1 MARNKLYSMLLSLAV
16 AFCLWLYVSNN
27 VSIEDSNTFYNIP
40 VVMEGEAILSE
51 ENLMITSISANT
63 VSLNLSGARSD
74 LSKLDSSKLAAKVD
88 LSGLKEPGEHI
99 PLSYTISFP
108 SDVSPSAFTQGNKNP
123 GAIYVDVDYRRVS
136 EIPVQ
141 IKWTGNR
148 SEDYIY
154 DTENAILDNNT
165 VTISGPA
172 SVVDTI
178 DHARVEIDL
187 TEQVKSISQNY
198 RYTLCDA
205 EGNPVDAGQITTNVE
220 EVRLEMQIQKIQ
232 EIQLA
237 ADVVYGGG
245 ANEHNTTVEI
255 SPATI
260 RVSGGEAVLAELG
273 DSLTICTINL
283 ADLDKNVNEQKY
295 TLTLPEGVTNQTGVS
310 EVTVTIKFTI
320 RFTGLK
326 SREFTIDRFET
337 VNVPEG
343 LSVEIINANLSVK
356 LRGPE
361 AEIAALHEEDVRAVV
376 DFTNAEV
383 GTATYKV
390 NIVCGEQF
398 PNVGAVKASSVSATV
413 QAVGG

>member
-1 MARNKLYSMLLSLAV
+1 MKRNKLYSMLLSLVV
-16 AFCLWLYVSNN
+16 AFGLWLYVKNN
-27 VSIEDSNTFYNIP
+27 VSIEDNNTFYNIP
-40 VVMEGEAILSE
+40 VVMESESVLGER
-51 ENLMITSISANT
+51 NLMVTSISTNS

-88 LSGLKEPGEHI
+88 LSQITEPGEHI
-99 PLSYTISFP
+99 ALSYTISYP
-108 SDVSPSAFTQGNKNP
+108 SDVSPSAFTVGNKNP
-123 GAIYVDVDYRRVS
+123 GAIFVDVDYRRVS
-136 EIPVQ
+136 EIPVL

-154 DTENAILDNNT
+154 DTENAVLDNNT

-198 RYTLCDA
+198 RYTLCDV
-205 EGNPVDAGQITTNVE
+205 EGNPVDAGQITTNLE

-232 EIQLA
+232 EIRLN

-273 DSLTICTINL
+273 DTFTICTINL

-295 TLTLPEGVTNQTGVS
+295 TLTLPEGVTNQTGVN
-310 EVTVTIKFTI
+310 EVTVSI

-326 SREFTIDRFET
+326 TREFTIDQFEA

-343 LSVEIINANLSVK
+343 LTVDIISASLSVK
-356 LRGPE
+356 VRGPE
-361 AEIAALHEEDVRAVV
+361 SEITALKEDNIRAVV

-390 NIVCGEQF
+390 KIVCGDQF
-398 PNVGAVKASSVSATV
+398 PNVGALKANSVSATV
-413 QAVGG
+413 QAQGG

>member
-1 MARNKLYSMLLSLAV
+1 MRKNKLYSMLLSLVV

-40 VVMEGEAILSE
+40 VVMEGEAILNE
-51 ENLMITSISANT
+51 ENRMITSVSANT
-63 VSLNLSGARSD
+63 VSLSLTGARSD
-74 LSKLDSSKLAAKVD
+74 LNKLDSSKLAAKVD

-108 SDVSPSAFTQGNKNP
+108 SDVSVSAFTQSNKNP

-136 EIPVQ
+136 EIPVL

-154 DTENAILDNNT
+154 DTENALLDNNT

-205 EGNPVDAGQITTNVE
+205 EGNPVDAAQVTTNVE

-232 EIQLA
+232 EVTLK

-245 ANEHNTTVEI
+245 ANENNTTVEI
-255 SPATI
+255 SPETI

-273 DSLTICTINL
+273 DTLTITTINL

-310 EVTVTIKFTI
+310 EVTVTIKFT
-320 RFTGLK
+320 GLK
-326 SREFTIDRFET
+326 SKEFTIDRFET

-343 LSVEIINANLSVK
+343 LEAEIINANLTVK

-361 AEIAALHEEDVRAVV
+361 AEIAALSEENIRAVV

-390 NIVCGEQF
+390 KIVCDDQF

>member
-1 MARNKLYSMLLSLAV
+1 MKRNKLGSMLLSLAV
-16 AFCLWLYVSNN
+16 AFGLWLYVSNN
-27 VSIEDSNTFYNIP
+27 VSIEESNTFYNIP
-40 VVMEGEAILSE
+40 VVLESETVLGER
-51 ENLMITSISANT
+51 NLMVTSLSTNS

-74 LSKLDSSKLAAKVD
+74 LNKLDSSKLAAKVD
-88 LSGLKEPGEHI
+88 LSQITEPGEHI
-99 PLSYTISFP
+99 ALSYTISYP
-108 SDVSPSAFTQGNKNP
+108 SDVSPSAFTAGNKNP
-123 GAIYVDVDYRRVS
+123 GAIFVDVDYRRVS
-136 EIPVQ
+136 EIPVL

-154 DTENAILDNNT
+154 DTENAVLDNNT

-187 TEQVKSISQNY
+187 TEQVESISQNY

-205 EGNPVDAGQITTNVE
+205 EGNPVDAEHITTNVE
-220 EVRLEMQIQKIQ
+220 EVRLEMQIQKIR
-232 EIQLA
+232 ELRLT
-237 ADVVYGGG
+237 ADIVYGGG
-245 ANEHNTTVEI
+245 ANEQNTTVEI
-255 SPATI
+255 TPATI
-260 RVSGGEAVLAELG
+260 RVSGGEAVLNELG
-273 DSLTICTINL
+273 DTLTIATINL

-295 TLTLPEGVTNQTGVS
+295 TLTLPEGVTNQTGVN
-310 EVTVTIKFTI
+310 EVTVTIKFA
-320 RFTGLK
+320 GLK
-326 SREFTIDRFET
+326 TKELTIERFEA

-343 LSVEIINANLSVK
+343 LNVEIINANLTVK

-361 AEIAALHEEDVRAVV
+361 TEIAALTEENIRAVV

-390 NIVCGEQF
+390 KIVCDDRF

-413 QAVGG
+413 QAAGG

>member
-1 MARNKLYSMLLSLAV
+1 MRTNRLYSALLSVVV
-16 AFCLWLYVSNN
+16 AFGLWLYVKNN
-27 VSIEDSNTFYNIP
+27 VSIEDNNTFYNIP
-40 VVMEGEAILSE
+40 VVMEGEAILNE
-51 ENLMITSISANT
+51 ENLMITSVSANT

-88 LSGLKEPGEHI
+88 LSGIKEPGEHI

-108 SDVSPSAFTQGNKNP
+108 SDVSPSSFTQGNKNP
-123 GAIYVDVDYRRVS
+123 GAIYVDVDYRRVT
-136 EIPVQ
+136 EIPVL

-154 DTENAILDNNT
+154 DTENAVLDNNA

-198 RYTLCDA
+198 RYTLCAA

-232 EIQLA
+232 EIQLV
-237 ADVVYGGG
+237 ADVIFGGG
-245 ANEHNTTVEI
+245 ANERNTTVEI
-255 SPATI
+255 SPRTI

-273 DSLTICTINL
+273 DTMTICTINL

-295 TLTLPEGVTNQTGVS
+295 TLTLPDGVTNQTGVN
-310 EVTVTIKFTI
+310 EVTVSIK
-320 RFTGLK
+320 FTGLK
-326 SREFTIDRFET
+326 IREFTIDRFDA

-343 LSVEIINANLSVK
+343 MSVDIISANLSVK

-361 AEIAALHEEDVRAVV
+361 TEIAALKEEDIRAVV

-390 NIVCGEQF
+390 NIICDDRF
-398 PNVGAVKASSVSATV
+398 PDVGAVKISSVSATV
-413 QAVGG
+413 QAVED

>member
-1 MARNKLYSMLLSLAV
+1 MTRNKLYSMLLSLVV
-16 AFCLWLYVSNN
+16 AFGLWLYVKNN
-27 VSIEDSNTFYNIP
+27 VSIEDNNTFYNIP
-40 VVMEGEAILSE
+40 VVMEGEAILNE
-51 ENLMITSISANT
+51 ENLMITSVSANT

-88 LSGLKEPGEHI
+88 LSGIKEPGERI
-99 PLSYTISFP
+99 PLSYTITFP
-108 SDVSPSAFTQGNKNP
+108 SDVSPSDFTQGNKNP
-123 GAIYVDVDYRRVS
+123 GAIYVDVDYRRVT
-136 EIPVQ
+136 EIPVL

-154 DTENAILDNNT
+154 DTENAVLDNNT

-198 RYTLCDA
+198 RYTLCDV
-205 EGNPVDAGQITTNVE
+205 EGNPVDAGQITTNLE

-232 EIQLA
+232 EIRLN

-273 DSLTICTINL
+273 DTFTICTINL
-283 ADLDKNVNEQKY
+283 ADLDKNVNELKFPIS
-295 TLTLPEGVTNQTGVS
+295 LPEGVTNQTGVT
-310 EVTVTIKFTI
+310 EA
-320 RFTGLK
+320 
-326 SREFTIDRFET
+326 T
-337 VNVPEG
+337 VNVRFSNLVTKEFIIDDFQIVNLPEG
-343 LSVEIINANLSVK
+343 LKAEIINANLNVK
-356 LRGPE
+356 VRGPA
-361 AEIAALHEEDVRAVV
+361 AEMSKLAQKDISVVV
-376 DFTNAEV
+376 DFSAAEV
-383 GTATYKV
+383 GTATYKAS
-390 NIVCGEQF
+390 IVFAEGFE
-398 PNVGAVKASSVSATV
+398 NVGALKTNAVSATV
-413 QAVGG
+413 QASEG

>member
-1 MARNKLYSMLLSLAV
+1 MKGNKLYSMLLSVAV

-40 VVMEGEAILSE
+40 VVMEGEAILNE
-51 ENLMITSISANT
+51 ENLMITSVSANT
-63 VSLNLSGARSD
+63 VSLSLSGARSD

-88 LSGLKEPGEHI
+88 LSGLKGPGEHI

-136 EIPVQ
+136 EIPVL

-148 SEDYIY
+148 SEDYLY
-154 DTENAILDNNT
+154 DTENALLDNNT

-172 SVVDTI
+172 TVVDLI

-220 EVRLEMQIQKIQ
+220 EVRLEMQIQKIR
-232 EIQLA
+232 EIQLS
-237 ADVVYGGG
+237 ADVIYGGG
-245 ANEHNTTVEI
+245 ANERNTTVEI

-273 DSLTICTINL
+273 DTLTICSVNL
-283 ADLDKNVNEQKY
+283 ADLDKNTNEQKY
-295 TLTLPEGVTNQTGVS
+295 TLTLPEGVTNQTGVN
-310 EVTVTIKFTI
+310 EVTVTIKFS
-320 RFTGLK
+320 GLK
-326 SREFTIDRFET
+326 SREFTIDQFEA

-343 LSVEIINANLSVK
+343 LAVEIISANLVVK

-361 AEIAALHEEDVRAVV
+361 AEINALSEENVRAVV
-376 DFTNAEV
+376 DFANAEI
-383 GTATYKV
+383 GTSTYKV
-390 NIVCGEQF
+390 NIVCGDQF

-413 QAVGG
+413 QALGG

>member
-1 MARNKLYSMLLSLAV
+1 MARNKLYSMLLSVAV
-16 AFCLWLYVSNN
+16 AFGLWLYVSNN
-27 VSIEDSNTFYNIP
+27 VSIEDNNTFYNIP
-40 VVMEGEAILSE
+40 VIMEGEAILSE
-51 ENLMITSISANT
+51 ENLMITSVSANT

-74 LSKLDSSKLAAKVD
+74 LSKLDSSRLAAKVD
-88 LSGLKEPGEHI
+88 LSGIKEPGERI

-108 SDVSPSAFTQGNKNP
+108 SDVSPSNFTQGNKNP
-123 GAIYVDVDYRRVS
+123 GAIYVDVDYRRVT
-136 EIPVQ
+136 EIPVL

-154 DTENAILDNNT
+154 DTENALLDNNT

-205 EGNPVDAGQITTNVE
+205 EGNPVDAGQITTNLE

-232 EIQLA
+232 EISLQ

-245 ANEHNTTVEI
+245 ANAQNTTVEI

-273 DSLTICTINL
+273 DALTICTINL

-295 TLTLPEGVTNQTGVS
+295 TLTLPEGVTNQTGVN
-310 EVTVTIKFTI
+310 EVTVSI
-320 RFTGLK
+320 RFAGLK
-326 SREFTIDRFET
+326 TREFTIDQFEA
-337 VNVPEG
+337 VNVPDG
-343 LSVEIINANLSVK
+343 LTVDIISASLSVK
-356 LRGPE
+356 IRGPE
-361 AEIAALHEEDVRAVV
+361 AEIAALKEDNIRAVV
-376 DFTNAEV
+376 DFTDAEV

-390 NIVCGEQF
+390 KIVCDDQF
-398 PNVGAVKASSVSATV
+398 PNVGALKGSSVSATV
-413 QAVGG
+413 QAQGG

>member
-74 LSKLDSSKLAAKVD
+74 LNKLDSSKLAAKVD
-88 LSGLKEPGEHI
+88 LSQITEPGEHI
-99 PLSYTISFP
+99 ALSYTISYP
-108 SDVSPSAFTQGNKNP
+108 SDVSPSAFTAGNKNP
-123 GAIYVDVDYRRVS
+123 GAIFVDVDYRRVS
-136 EIPVQ
+136 EIPVL

-154 DTENAILDNNT
+154 DTENAVLDNNT

-187 TEQVKSISQNY
+187 TEQVESISQNY

-205 EGNPVDAGQITTNVE
+205 EGNPVDAEHITTNVE
-220 EVRLEMQIQKIQ
+220 EVRLEMQIQKIR
-232 EIQLA
+232 ELRLT
-237 ADVVYGGG
+237 ADIVYGGG
-245 ANEHNTTVEI
+245 ANEKNTTVEI
-255 SPATI
+255 TPATI
-260 RVSGGEAVLAELG
+260 RVSGGEAVLNELG
-273 DSLTICTINL
+273 DTLTIATINL

-295 TLTLPEGVTNQTGVS
+295 TLTLPEGVTNQTGVN
-310 EVTVTIKFTI
+310 EVTVTIKFA
-320 RFTGLK
+320 GLK
-326 SREFTIDRFET
+326 TKELTIERFEA

-343 LSVEIINANLSVK
+343 LNVEIINANLTVK

-361 AEIAALHEEDVRAVV
+361 TEIAALTEENIRAVV

-390 NIVCGEQF
+390 KIVCDDRF

-413 QAVGG
+413 QAAGG

>member
-1 MARNKLYSMLLSLAV
+1 M
-16 AFCLWLYVSNN
+16 
-27 VSIEDSNTFYNIP
+27 
-40 VVMEGEAILSE
+40 
-51 ENLMITSISANT
+51 
-63 VSLNLSGARSD
+63 
-74 LSKLDSSKLAAKVD
+74 
-88 LSGLKEPGEHI
+88 
-99 PLSYTISFP
+99 
-108 SDVSPSAFTQGNKNP
+108 
-123 GAIYVDVDYRRVS
+123 
-136 EIPVQ
+136 
-141 IKWTGNR
+141 
-148 SEDYIY
+148 
-154 DTENAILDNNT
+154 LDNNT

-198 RYTLCDA
+198 RYTLCDV
-205 EGNPVDAGQITTNVE
+205 EGNPVDAGQITTNLE

-232 EIQLA
+232 EIKLQ

-273 DSLTICTINL
+273 DTLTICTVNL

-295 TLTLPEGVTNQTGVS
+295 TLTLPEGVTNQTGVN
-310 EVTVTIKFTI
+310 EVTVSI

-326 SREFTIDRFET
+326 TREFTIDQFEA

-343 LSVEIINANLSVK
+343 MTVDIISASLSVK
-356 LRGPE
+356 VRGPE
-361 AEIAALHEEDVRAVV
+361 AEIAALKENNIRAVV

-390 NIVCGEQF
+390 KIVCGDQF
-398 PNVGAVKASSVSATV
+398 PNVGALKTSSVSATV

>member
-108 SDVSPSAFTQGNKNP
+108 RDVNP

-310 EVTVTIKFTI
+310 EVTVTI

-413 QAVGG
+413 QAVGE

>member
-40 VVMEGEAILSE
+40 VVMEGESVLNE

-310 EVTVTIKFTI
+310 EVTVTI

>member
-1 MARNKLYSMLLSLAV
+1 MKKNKLYSMLLSLVV
-16 AFCLWLYVSNN
+16 ALGLWLYVKNN

-40 VVMEGEAILSE
+40 VVMEGESVLNE
-51 ENLMITSISANT
+51 ENLMITSMSANT
-63 VSLNLSGARSD
+63 VSLNLTGARSD

-88 LSGLKEPGEHI
+88 LSQIKEPGEHI
-99 PLSYTISFP
+99 ALSYTISFP

-136 EIPVQ
+136 EIPVLV
-141 IKWTGNR
+141 KWSGER
-148 SEDYIY
+148 SEDYLY
-154 DTENAILDNNT
+154 DTENAVLDTNT

-205 EGNPVDAGQITTNVE
+205 DGNPVDAEQITTNVE
-220 EVRLEMQIQKIQ
+220 EVRLEMQIQKIR
-232 EIQLA
+232 ELRLT
-237 ADVVYGGG
+237 ADVVYSGG
-245 ANEHNTTVEI
+245 ANEKNTTVQI
-255 SPATI
+255 SPETI
-260 RVSGGEAVLAELG
+260 RVSGGEAVLNELG
-273 DSLTICTINL
+273 DTLTVCSINL
-283 ADLDKNVNEQKY
+283 AEVDKSTNEQKY

-310 EVTVTIKFTI
+310 EVTVSI

-326 SREFTIDRFET
+326 TREFTIDRFEA

-343 LSVEIINANLSVK
+343 LSVEIINANLTVK
-356 LRGPE
+356 IRGPE
-361 AEIAALHEEDVRAVV
+361 GEIAALKEENIRAVV
-376 DFTNAEV
+376 DFTNAEI

-390 NIVCGEQF
+390 RVVCDDQF
-398 PNVGAVKASSVSATV
+398 PNVGALKASSVSATV
-413 QAVGG
+413 QAAGG

>member
-1 MARNKLYSMLLSLAV
+1 MTRNKLYSMLLSLVV
-16 AFCLWLYVSNN
+16 AFGLWLYVKNN
-27 VSIEDSNTFYNIP
+27 VSIEDNNTFYNIP
-40 VVMEGEAILSE
+40 VVMEGEAILNE
-51 ENLMITSISANT
+51 ENLMITSVSANT

-88 LSGLKEPGEHI
+88 LSGIKEPGERI
-99 PLSYTISFP
+99 PLSYTITFP
-108 SDVSPSAFTQGNKNP
+108 SDVSPSDFTQGNKNP
-123 GAIYVDVDYRRVS
+123 GAIYVDVDYRRVT
-136 EIPVQ
+136 EIPVL

-154 DTENAILDNNT
+154 DTENAVLDNNT

-198 RYTLCDA
+198 RYTLCDV
-205 EGNPVDAGQITTNVE
+205 EGNPVDAGQITTNLE

-232 EIQLA
+232 EIRLN

-295 TLTLPEGVTNQTGVS
+295 TLTLPEGVTNLSNITEAKATIQFNNLGVK
-310 EVTVTIKFTI
+310 EFVVTNI
-320 RFTGLK
+320 RA
-326 SREFTIDRFET
+326 

-343 LSVEIINANLSVK
+343 MQVDLITEKLTVTFRGAPGDLSRMVPEDVEIIVDFA
-356 LRGPE
+356 E
-361 AEIAALHEEDVRAVV
+361 AEEGTTTFKPQIQWSED
-376 DFTNAEV
+376 FKSIGPV
-383 GTATYKV
+383 GTYS
-390 NIVCGEQF
+390 I
-398 PNVGAVKASSVSATV
+398 SATLEA
-413 QAVGG
+413 Q

>member
-1 MARNKLYSMLLSLAV
+1 MKRNKLYSMLLSLVV
-16 AFCLWLYVSNN
+16 AFGLWLYVKNN
-27 VSIEDSNTFYNIP
+27 VSIEDNNTFYNIP
-40 VVMEGEAILSE
+40 VVMEGESVLSE
-51 ENLMITSISANT
+51 RNLMVTYVSSNA

-74 LSKLDSSKLAAKVD
+74 LSKLDSSKLAVKVD
-88 LSGLKEPGEHI
+88 LSQITEPGEHI
-99 PLSYTISFP
+99 ALSYTISYP
-108 SDVSPSAFTQGNKNP
+108 SDVSSSAFTVGNKNP
-123 GAIYVDVDYRRVS
+123 GAIFVDVDYRRVS
-136 EIPVQ
+136 EIPVL

-154 DTENAILDNNT
+154 DTENALLDNNT

-187 TEQVKSISQNY
+187 TEQVESISQNY

-205 EGNPVDAGQITTNVE
+205 EGNPVDAEQITTNVE

-237 ADVVYGGG
+237 VDVVYGGG
-245 ANEHNTTVEI
+245 ANESNTTVEI

-273 DSLTICTINL
+273 DTLTITTINL

-310 EVTVTIKFTI
+310 EVTVTIKFA
-320 RFTGLK
+320 GLK
-326 SREFTIDRFET
+326 SKEFTIDRFET
-337 VNVPEG
+337 INVPEG

-361 AEIAALHEEDVRAVV
+361 AEIAALKEENIRAVV

-390 NIVCGEQF
+390 KVVCDDQF
-398 PNVGAVKASSVSATV
+398 PNVGAVKTSSVSATV
-413 QAVGG
+413 QAVGD

>member
-1 MARNKLYSMLLSLAV
+1 MTRNKLYSMLLSLVV
-16 AFCLWLYVSNN
+16 AFGLWLYVKNN
-27 VSIEDSNTFYNIP
+27 VSIEDNNTFYNIP
-40 VVMEGEAILSE
+40 VVMEGEAILNE
-51 ENLMITSISANT
+51 ENLMITSVSANT

-88 LSGLKEPGEHI
+88 LSGIKEPGERI
-99 PLSYTISFP
+99 PLSYTITFP
-108 SDVSPSAFTQGNKNP
+108 SDVSPSDFTQGNKNP
-123 GAIYVDVDYRRVS
+123 GAIYVDVDYRRVT
-136 EIPVQ
+136 EIPVL

-154 DTENAILDNNT
+154 DTENAVLDNNT

-198 RYTLCDA
+198 RYTLCDV
-205 EGNPVDAGQITTNVE
+205 EGNPVDAGQI
-220 EVRLEMQIQKIQ
+220 QKIQ
-232 EIQLA
+232 EIRLN
-237 ADVVYGGG
+237 ADVDYGGG

-273 DSLTICTINL
+273 DTLTICTINL

-295 TLTLPEGVTNQTGVS
+295 TLTLPEGVTNQTGVN
-310 EVTVTIKFTI
+310 EVTVSI

-326 SREFTIDRFET
+326 TREFTIDQFEA

-343 LSVEIINANLSVK
+343 MTVDIISANLNVK
-356 LRGPE
+356 VRGPE
-361 AEIAALHEEDVRAVV
+361 AEIAALKEDNIRAVV

-390 NIVCGEQF
+390 KIVCGDQF
-398 PNVGAVKASSVSATV
+398 PNVGALKANSVSATV
-413 QAVGG
+413 QAAGG

>member
-1 MARNKLYSMLLSLAV
+1 MRRNKLYSMLLSLVV
-16 AFCLWLYVSNN
+16 AFGLWLYVKNN
-27 VSIEDSNTFYNIP
+27 VSIEDNNTFYNIP
-40 VVMEGEAILSE
+40 VVMEGETILNE
-51 ENLMITSISANT
+51 ENLMITSVSANT

-88 LSGLKEPGEHI
+88 LSGIKEPGERI
-99 PLSYTISFP
+99 PLSYTITFP

-123 GAIYVDVDYRRVS
+123 GAIYVDVDYRRVT
-136 EIPVQ
+136 EIPVL

-154 DTENAILDNNT
+154 DTENAVLDNNT

-198 RYTLCDA
+198 RYTLCDV
-205 EGNPVDAGQITTNVE
+205 EGNPVDAGQITTNLE

-232 EIQLA
+232 EIQLN

-273 DSLTICTINL
+273 DTLTICTVNL

-295 TLTLPEGVTNQTGVS
+295 TLTLPEGVTNQTGVN
-310 EVTVTIKFTI
+310 EVTVSI

-326 SREFTIDRFET
+326 TREFTIDQFEA

-343 LSVEIINANLSVK
+343 MTVDIISASLSVK
-356 LRGPE
+356 VRGPE
-361 AEIAALHEEDVRAVV
+361 AEIAALKENNIRAVV

-390 NIVCGEQF
+390 KIVCGDQF
-398 PNVGAVKASSVSATV
+398 PNVGALKTSSVSATV

>member
-1 MARNKLYSMLLSLAV
+1 MRKNRLYSALLSVVV
-16 AFCLWLYVSNN
+16 AFGLWLYVKNN
-27 VSIEDSNTFYNIP
+27 VSIEDNNTFYNIP
-40 VVMEGEAILSE
+40 VVMEGEAILNE
-51 ENLMITSISANT
+51 ENLMITSVSANT

-88 LSGLKEPGEHI
+88 LSGIKEPGEHI

-108 SDVSPSAFTQGNKNP
+108 SDVSPSSFTQGNKNP
-123 GAIYVDVDYRRVS
+123 GAIYVDVDYRRVT
-136 EIPVQ
+136 EIPVL

-154 DTENAILDNNT
+154 DTENAVLDNNT

-232 EIQLA
+232 EIQLV
-237 ADVVYGGG
+237 ADVIFGGG
-245 ANEHNTTVEI
+245 ANERNTTVEI
-255 SPATI
+255 SPSTI

-273 DSLTICTINL
+273 DTMTICTINL

-295 TLTLPEGVTNQTGVS
+295 TLTLPDGVTNQTGVN
-310 EVTVTIKFTI
+310 EVTVSIK
-320 RFTGLK
+320 FTGLK
-326 SREFTIDRFET
+326 IREFTIDRFDA

-343 LSVEIINANLSVK
+343 MSVDIISANLSVK

-361 AEIAALHEEDVRAVV
+361 TEIAALKEEDIRAVV

-390 NIVCGEQF
+390 NIICDDRF
-398 PNVGAVKASSVSATV
+398 PNVGAVKTSSVSATV
-413 QAVGG
+413 QAAGD

>member
-1 MARNKLYSMLLSLAV
+1 MKKNKLYSMLLSLVV

-27 VSIEDSNTFYNIP
+27 VSIEDNNTFYNIP
-40 VVMEGEAILSE
+40 VVMESESVLSE
-51 ENLMITSISANT
+51 RNLMVTAVSTNS

-74 LSKLDSSKLAAKVD
+74 LNKLDSSKLSAKVD
-88 LSGLKEPGEHI
+88 LSQITEPGEHI
-99 PLSYTISFP
+99 ALGYTISFP
-108 SDVSPSAFTQGNKNP
+108 NDVASSAFTQGNKNP
-123 GAIYVDVDYRRVS
+123 GAIFVDVDYRRVS
-136 EIPVQ
+136 EIPVL

-148 SEDYIY
+148 SEDYLY
-154 DTENAILDNNT
+154 DTENAVLDNNT

-187 TEQVKSISQNY
+187 TEQVESISQNY

-205 EGNPVDAGQITTNVE
+205 EGNPVDAEHITTNVE
-220 EVRLEMQIQKIQ
+220 EVRLEMQIQKIR

-295 TLTLPEGVTNQTGVS
+295 TLTLPEGVTNQTGVN
-310 EVTVTIKFTI
+310 EVTVSIK
-320 RFTGLK
+320 FTGLK
-326 SREFTIDRFET
+326 TKELTIDQFEA

-343 LSVEIINANLSVK
+343 LRVEIINANLSVK

-361 AEIAALHEEDVRAVV
+361 SEISALKEENIRAVV

-390 NIVCGEQF
+390 KIVCGDQF

-413 QAVGG
+413 QAAGG